1 MGGSPVTALTSL
13 DVGTLFFVAICVTLL
28 LGLFL
33 LHAWLQDGS
42 RALAW
47 WGFAYLIGGLS
58 GALWRIGD
66 AVALPS
72 AISAV
77 LLFAAVGMIWS
88 GARSF
93 HGRPVHWPGMAFGS
107 VFWMAASFAPAFTE
121 SAASRM
127 VVSALIVAGYSTL
140 TAAELR
146 RERRKSLIRRWP
158 AALAPTL
165 HGAVFLFPAAFA
177 ILCCRGEAGQSA
189 ARGWI
194 AVYAVEIL
202 LYAVGTAL
210 IVLMLAKDHA
220 VNRYKLAAA
229 TDPLTGL
236 LNRRGF
242 FEATDSL
249 KAACR
254 RRRMAPVSILA
265 FDLDR
270 FKSINDTYGHA
281 GGDTVLQL
289 FAKVVRET
297 LRATDIVG
305 RLGGEEFV
313 ALLPST
319 AADAAI
325 AAERVRAAL
334 AAASIVHE
342 GRRIAVTVSIGV
354 ASDSPA
360 AAIDSLITRADE
372 VLYRAKENG
381 RNRVEI
387 AGDPVEAPAAK
398 CERES
403 GAPRCEPRRK
413 EKGAATSGA
422 PESCIAW

>member
-158 AALAPTL
+158 AIFVPML
-165 HGAVFLFPAAFA
+165 HGAIFLFPVALAT
-177 ILCCRGEAGQSA
+177 LCCAGEGGQGL

-194 AVYAVEIL
+194 VVFAIEIV
-202 LYAVGTAL
+202 LYVVGTAF
-210 IVLMLAKDHA
+210 IVLILAKDRT

-242 FEATDSL
+242 FEAAGSL
-249 KAACR
+249 IAISR
-254 RRRMAPVSILA
+254 RNRMAPVSVLVL
-265 FDLDR
+265 DLDH
-270 FKSINDTYGHA
+270 FKAINDRSGHA
-281 GGDTVLQL
+281 TGDAMLQL
-289 FAKVVRET
+289 FAKVARET
-297 LRATDIVG
+297 LRATDIIG

-313 ALLPST
+313 ALLPS
-319 AADAAI
+319 AAAEAAI
-325 AAERVRAAL
+325 AAERVRAAF
-334 AAASIVHE
+334 AVASIVRN
-342 GRRIAVTVSIGV
+342 GRCIAATVSIGV
-354 ASDSPA
+354 ASALPA
-360 AAIDSLITRADE
+360 TAIDLLITRADDA
-372 VLYRAKENG
+372 LYRAKKNG

-387 AGDPVEAPAAK
+387 AGDPAETLAA
-398 CERES
+398 S
-403 GAPRCEPRRK
+403 QNQAAGIPRRRRRK
-413 EKGAATSGA
+413 EQDAVVDGA
-422 PESCIAW
+422 PESCIA